1 MPDITEVSQD
11 LALSEATRREYSG
24 TAAKALDLLG
34 TGVTAA
40 TAAATLG
47 VSDAYISQLLSE
59 EDFKEQVVAKRVLS
73 LSKHNARDDKYDQLE
88 DKALELLERTMPF
101 VMDPMKLTRIVQ
113 TLNGAK
119 RRGASAPEAISGQTQ
134 IVQLVLPN
142 VIMEKFSV
150 VKNADN
156 MVIEAGDQKLITA
169 TSMNL
174 TKRLEERKRLP
185 GVSDVTPTIAQS
197 EK

>member
-1 MPDITEVSQD
+1 MPDIAEISRD
-11 LALSEATRREYSG
+11 LALAEATRREYTG
-24 TAAKALDLLG
+24 TAGKALELLG

-59 EDFKEQVVAKRVLS
+59 EEFKEQVVARRVLS
-73 LSKHNARDDKYDQLE
+73 LSKHNARDDKYDALE
-88 DKALELLERTMPF
+88 DKALEMLEKTMPF
-101 VMDPMKLTRIVQ
+101 VMDPMKLTRIIQ
-113 TLNGAK
+113 TLNSAK

-185 GVSDVTPTIAQS
+185 GVSDVIPKVSSQDL
-197 EK
+197 